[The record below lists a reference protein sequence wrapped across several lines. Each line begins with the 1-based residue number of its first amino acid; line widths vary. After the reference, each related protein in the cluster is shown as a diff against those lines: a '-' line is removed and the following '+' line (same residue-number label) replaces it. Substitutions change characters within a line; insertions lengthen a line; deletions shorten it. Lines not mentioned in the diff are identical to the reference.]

1 MNFAPRFVHY
11 TDKQEGRV
19 QRSQRPSPV
28 DRLLRLFTDVRV
40 GESGTVLLLT
50 LNIFLILMAYYFI
63 KPVREALILDSGGA
77 EVKSYSAAGQAL
89 LLLGLVPLY
98 GTMAGRLPRRKLIN
112 VVTAFFAVCLVAFF
126 MAGQAAGS
134 TLVLAIIFFLWVGI
148 FNVMVVAQFWSF
160 ANDIY
165 TRDEGERL
173 FPIVAFGASSGAV
186 LGSWV
191 SGNIITVFGV
201 FLPLVLAA
209 GILVLS
215 LLITSLVDARERR
228 RTEIGVP
235 DVLTTAAMPAAS
247 GAIRLEDIRK
257 ALEEYD
263 ARAARGSEE
272 VEEEP
277 EEKAVEPRVRDGLA
291 ADITQTLGIAGKG
304 EGPFRMV
311 LRCRYL
317 LFIALLILLLNWV
330 NTTGEYI
337 LGSVVQ
343 DTAVEAVA
351 AGTSGGLTVGEYIGA
366 FYSNFFAIVN
376 VFGLFIQLF
385 LVSRIIKY
393 VGVQVSLVVLPLI
406 ALGGYALLA
415 LYPLLSFVRWAKTAE
430 NATDYSLQ
438 NTVRN
443 VIFLPCTREQKYKAK
458 QAIDS
463 FFWRAGDVFSAVV
476 VFIGTTY
483 LAMQA
488 SGFAIFNIGLVVVWL
503 LLAVVVGREYK
514 RLVASGRPPC
524 A

>member
-1 MNFAPRFVHY
+1 MKFEPRFIRH
-11 TDKQEGRV
+11 TAKQEGRV

-28 DRLLRLFTDVRV
+28 DRLLRLITDVRV
-40 GESGTVLLLT
+40 GERGTVLLLA
-50 LNIFLILMAYYFI
+50 LNIFLILTAYYFI
-63 KPVREALILDSGGA
+63 RPVREALILGSGGA
-77 EVKSYSAAGQAL
+77 EVKSYSAAGQVL

-98 GTMAGRLPRRKLIN
+98 GALAGRLPRRKLIN
-112 VVTAFFAVCLVAFF
+112 VVTAFFAACLVVFF
-126 MAGQAAGS
+126 IAGQVAGS

-148 FNVMVVAQFWSF
+148 FNVMVIAQFWSF

-165 TRDEGERL
+165 TSDEGERL
-173 FPIVAFGASSGAV
+173 FPIVALGASSGAV
-186 LGSWV
+186 FGSWV
-191 SGNIITVFGV
+191 AGHVITLFGV

-209 GILVLS
+209 GILALS
-215 LLITSLVDARERR
+215 LLITTRVDARERR
-228 RTEIGVP
+228 RKEVGVP
-235 DVLTTAAMPAAS
+235 DVLTTASMPAAS
-247 GAIRLEDIRK
+247 GSIRLEDIRK

-263 ARAARGSEE
+263 AHEVQRSEE
-272 VEEEP
+272 AEEEP
-277 EEKAVEPRVRDGLA
+277 EAKALEPRVRKGLA
-291 ADITQTLGIAGKG
+291 ADITQTLGITGKG

-317 LFIALLILLLNWV
+317 LLIALLMLLLNWV

-337 LGSVVQ
+337 LGKVVV
-343 DTAVEAVA
+343 DTAEEAVA
-351 AGTSGGLTVGEYIGA
+351 AGTAVGLSVREYIGA
-366 FYSNFFAIVN
+366 FYSNFYLIVSAL
-376 VFGLFIQLF
+376 GMFIQLF
-385 LVSRIIKY
+385 LVSRSIKY
-393 VGVQVSLVVLPLI
+393 LGVQVSLIVLPLI

-415 LYPLLSFVRWAKTAE
+415 LYPILSVVRWAKTAE

-463 FFWRAGDVFSAVV
+463 FFWRAGDVCSAVV

-488 SGFAIFNIGLVVVWL
+488 SQFAMFNIGLVVVWL
-503 LLAVVVGREYK
+503 LLAAAIGREYK

-524 A
+524 V